1 MKILE
6 SNNNSKF
13 ETALS
18 IAKKYGYKLDDI
30 YNKPDN
36 YTLKSP
42 RLSGFSVSYGTKSA
56 MIVPTITIGGIID
69 GEVDKVIQQRDNLNT
84 AIELAEEL
92 EKLYSKELINGSVID
107 GYFIFRPD
115 NELLQELPDCGQY
128 DGSRCKIVGV
138 DIEGPYGIKE
148 LKGNYFVIEF
158 EDGTEMS
165 GVSGSCLKKM
175 SISESIDNKSRD
187 DASDNDEDERFRK
200 AWDSIGFHEGGRIYS
215 AEEFLDKIKKAGELK
230 W

>member
-6 SNNNSKF
+6 SNVNSKF
-13 ETALS
+13 EAALS
-18 IAKKYGYKLDDI
+18 IAKKYGYRLHDV

-36 YTLKSP
+36 YVLRSP
-42 RLSGFSVSYGTKSA
+42 GLFGFTVSYGTKPA
-56 MIVPTITIGGIID
+56 MIVPIITIGGTVG
-69 GEVDKVIQQRDNLNT
+69 GEVDKVIQERDKLNT
-84 AIELAEEL
+84 AIELAKEL
-92 EKLYSKELINGSVID
+92 EKLYSKELINESVID

-115 NELLQELPDCGQY
+115 NELLQELSDCDQY

-138 DIEGPYGIKE
+138 DIEGPYGVKE

-200 AWDSIGFHEGGRIYS
+200 AWDSIGFHGGGGTYS
-215 AEEFLDKIKKAGELK
+215 AEEFLNKIKKAGELK